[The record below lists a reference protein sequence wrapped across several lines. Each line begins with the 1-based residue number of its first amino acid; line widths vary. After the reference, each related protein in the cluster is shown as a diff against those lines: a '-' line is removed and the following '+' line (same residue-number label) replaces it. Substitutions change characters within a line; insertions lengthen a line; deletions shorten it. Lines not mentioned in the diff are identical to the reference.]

1 MQKQLPIINDG
12 DSIVPY
18 KKAMEANMKKFGKIL
33 VAVLMLAT
41 LVGACFAFTACNN
54 DGKVKIGA
62 QQGTTGLFY
71 LQGNADMNFSGYS
84 NIEAKSYDSI
94 GQAVQDMKNGNINY
108 VVGDVAPAKEAA
120 NKIGGVKV
128 IDIPLSTEQY
138 AIGVDKNQPELLA
151 SINTALAEMKA
162 NGKLAEILA
171 NYDNPDYVPTGI
183 PAGTYDSS
191 KQQLVMATNAEFA
204 PFESKAGQNFIGI
217 DIEIAKYIADY
228 LGQELVILDMDFDAV
243 VTSVGKN
250 GVDIALAGLTVTESR
265 KVSVTF
271 SDTYYDGSYQV
282 IIVKDG
288 DTTFDECTTKED
300 VEKIL
305 KAF

>member
-1 MQKQLPIINDG
+1 
-12 DSIVPY
+12 
-18 KKAMEANMKKFGKIL
+18 MKKFFKIM
-33 VAVLMLAT
+33 VAVLLLAT
-41 LVGACFAFTACNN
+41 LVGACFAFTACNK

-94 GQAVQDMKNGNINY
+94 GQAVQDMKNGNIKY

-120 NKIGGVKV
+120 KKVGGAKV

-151 SINTALAEMKA
+151 SINAALAEMKE
-162 NGKLAEILA
+162 NGKLDEIMA
-171 NYDNPDYVPTGI
+171 NYSNDDYEPAGV
-183 PAGTYDSS
+183 PAGTYDST
-191 KQQLVMATNAEFA
+191 KEQLVIATNAEFD
-204 PFESKAGQNFIGI
+204 PFEYKAGQNFVGI

-271 SDTYYDGSYQV
+271 SDSYYEGSYQV
-282 IIVKDG
+282 IIVKEG
-288 DTTFDECTTKED
+288 DTTFDACKTKED
-300 VEKIL
+300 VENIL
-305 KAF
+305 KSL